1 VPQGGILSPLLFT
14 VLYMGQTLK
23 NEQTTLSILTYADN
37 TSTSCHGKLQE
48 KVMEK
53 LEEDSKKNF
62 YNSLHQM
69 VANESKTVFMMI
81 NGKKSR
87 EQQWR
92 KIMICNSEVTE
103 STSFKLLGMII
114 ENDIKWKGHIYGK
127 GGVLSSLNQRL
138 FIIRR
143 LSNHIHQ
150 NKLREKA
157 DSMGF

>member
-1 VPQGGILSPLLFT
+1 
-14 VLYMGQTLK
+14 
-23 NEQTTLSILTYADN
+23 
-37 TSTSCHGKLQE
+37 
-48 KVMEK
+48 
-53 LEEDSKKNF
+53 
-62 YNSLHQM
+62 M

-138 FIIRR
+138 
-143 LSNHIHQ
+143 L
-150 NKLREKA
+150 
-157 DSMGF
+157 